1 MNIEKLLAHFAKK
14 LQTKVET
21 DGIQITRSTFGD
33 IKYYFCGVSFRWRW
47 NTKAYEHTKKYVKDI
62 PEKIKK
68 EVSIHTSEFVTASA
82 IKNVTN
88 FQNIRSIFSSE
99 LQ

>member
-1 MNIEKLLAHFAKK
+1 M
-14 LQTKVET
+14 
-21 DGIQITRSTFGD
+21 
-33 IKYYFCGVSFRWRW
+33 KYKSHMSILR
-47 NTKAYEHTKKYVKDI
+47 KYVKDI

-88 FQNIRSIFSSE
+88 I
-99 LQ
+99 